1 MKNHRN
7 ALLGLIFMGFLI
19 LPSSTVSAGLFDND
33 EENWRRIFGEIKKIN
48 ARLVS
53 LEMGKLKAIQGVE
66 EDLLRQVQDIKT
78 ILPDLQG
85 SVEQSQSELAGFV
98 QSTNKKLDQIE
109 AQIRSE
115 ITKSVGARMASL
127 DKQLAGLSQHLTQ
140 QKDVTEK
147 FQTNMVGQFDA
158 LKQSLA
164 GDMDKFAKL
173 NQQYFQDLSKSNSES
188 LGKVVAQLKTQSQT
202 LDKANE
208 IFKTEL
214 IPAIIKQNEKARQVL
229 LAEITKANK
238 ENQSTVLAGFAEI
251 NLKNQKMVEILE
263 KSLREDQ
270 ESRDQIAVIF
280 NNMGQTNDN
289 VMRAHENIVKLKD
302 SLIAQLDSIS
312 QVIDTLSK
320 VQGNLVTETSTG
332 SQKIELVN
340 KNLMVAD
347 DKINKLAE
355 SLKGMN
361 AQSASSAA
369 LLASIHDKLEQI
381 KGAGA
386 QDSEKFNKLM
396 GTSSQLSAQTT
407 QISQSLGNFEQSLST
422 LEAGLGNVD
431 LANTK
436 LSKLIDILKSMASE
450 QGKLVQVLASQGEIK
465 QSQGQVLKAQVEL
478 NKVQVQM
485 SKAQAEMSKAQVQM
499 NANQSGVTKHQQE
512 IKNTQLEMNK
522 IQSEIRK
529 AQAEMVKAQRETKQA
544 QAELRQA
551 QLDMKR
557 AQSQV
562 LKTQAEIIRT
572 QDEIVKAQS
581 EIKKTQLASQKAEL
595 ETKKVLSEL
604 SRKANVNISRNDA
617 IRKTLA
623 SLSKGPASAKATP

>member
-1 MKNHRN
+1 MKDLRN
-7 ALLGLIFMGFLI
+7 FLLGFIFMGFLI
-19 LPSSTVSAGLFDND
+19 LPAPIASAGLFDND

-85 SVEQSQSELAGFV
+85 SVEQGQSDLAAYV
-98 QSTNKKLDQIE
+98 NATNKKLDQIE

-115 ITKSVGARMASL
+115 IAKSFATKMASVE
-127 DKQLAGLSQHLTQ
+127 KQMTSLNQHLTQ
-140 QKDVTEK
+140 QVDANEK
-147 FQTNMVGQFDA
+147 FQTSMAGQFDA
-158 LKQSLA
+158 LKKSLA

-173 NQQYFQDLSKSNSES
+173 NQQQFQDLSKSNNES
-188 LGKVVAQLKTQSQT
+188 LVKVVAQLKTQTQT

-208 IFKTEL
+208 IFKSEL

-229 LAEITKANK
+229 LAEISKSNNENNKA
-238 ENQSTVLAGFAEI
+238 VVAGFSEI
-251 NLKNQKMVEILE
+251 NQKNQKLVEILE
-263 KSLREDQ
+263 KSLKEDQ
-270 ESRDQIAVIF
+270 ESRQKIEVIF
-280 NNMGQTNDN
+280 SNMGQTNDN

-312 QVIDTLSK
+312 QVMDTLSK
-320 VQGNLVTETSTG
+320 VQENLVTQSSTG

-355 SLKGMN
+355 SLKGVN

-369 LLASIHDKLEQI
+369 LLAAIHDKLDLL
-381 KGAGA
+381 KGAGL
-386 QDSEKFNKLM
+386 QNDQKVDKLM
-396 GTSSQLSAQTT
+396 GTSTQMTARTT
-407 QISQSLGNFEQSLST
+407 EISQSLQNFEKSLST

-450 QGKLVQVLASQGEIK
+450 QGKLVQVLATQGEIK

-478 NKVQVQM
+478 NKAQVQM
-485 SKAQAEMSKAQVQM
+485 SKAQADMSRAQVQM
-499 NANQSGVTKHQQE
+499 NQDQSGFTKHQQE

-522 IQSEIRK
+522 VQAEIRK
-529 AQAEMVKAQRETKQA
+529 AQAEMLRVQKETKQA

-572 QDEIVKAQS
+572 QDEIVKTQS
-581 EIKKTQLASQKAEL
+581 DIKKTQISSQKAEL

-623 SLSKGPASAKATP
+623 SLAKGPASAKAP